1 MFNSRYVK
9 TMFQNVI
16 ASSEGVDLPEYKVPQ
31 LQWVDVPGKG
41 SVPCP
46 LQTPPEIVARW
57 RKSYPLQLDRASDD
71 ALDLLA
77 KLLEL
82 DPRFRISAEVALE
95 HPYVAQFHDK
105 SVERTATDK
114 VNPLIPD
121 EEKKTTAQYRTSLYE
136 EVRRLKGQASY
147 SDERRPKS
155 SHRSGGLSE
164 RD

>member
-1 MFNSRYVK
+1 MSAIPPMRIFALASLLPAQVETMFNSRYVK

-82 DPRFRISAEVALE
+82 DPRFASRNCRGANLTLA
-95 HPYVAQFHDK
+95 F
-105 SVERTATDK
+105 
-114 VNPLIPD
+114 
-121 EEKKTTAQYRTSLYE
+121 TTLYSPSPIHK
-136 EVRRLKGQASY
+136 RHLNLDLLNS
-147 SDERRPKS
+147 
-155 SHRSGGLSE
+155 
-164 RD
+164 

>member
-82 DPRFRISAEVALE
+82 DPRFASQTVAVVL
-95 HPYVAQFHDK
+95 
-105 SVERTATDK
+105 
-114 VNPLIPD
+114 
-121 EEKKTTAQYRTSLYE
+121 TSSLPSQLYTHH
-136 EVRRLKGQASY
+136 VPFTNVTL
-147 SDERRPKS
+147 
-155 SHRSGGLSE
+155 LSTS
-164 RD
+164 